1 MTTSYRRRQKLK
13 KRFGFDKR
21 GFRSEVASTVRKQ
34 LGQPVR
40 LSDLLAAKSP

>member
-13 KRFGFDKR
+13 RR
-21 GFRSEVASTVRKQ
+21 CVTPEQFRSEVARIVRQ
-34 LGQPVR
+34 QQGQPVR